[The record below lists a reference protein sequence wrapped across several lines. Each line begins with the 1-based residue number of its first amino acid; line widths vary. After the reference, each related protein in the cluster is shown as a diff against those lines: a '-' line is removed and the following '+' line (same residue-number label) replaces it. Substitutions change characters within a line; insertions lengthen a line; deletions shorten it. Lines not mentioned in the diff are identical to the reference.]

1 VATVAALQAR
11 AGGGKDPAP
20 VLAAYDQGMMM
31 RARGRRMNSGAQG
44 KDRDGPPSQ
53 PAGMGS
59 DALVP
64 EGKGGEIASSVPA
77 EIRARAQSAYKEAYT
92 RAYHAYLGASPAAG
106 DPTAIPLSAG
116 CQCPGCKFLTQGL
129 CPTPQPECATRCVDD
144 PNSFCLYCVGPEGQA
159 RLVGRYP
166 TPQAWVAAV
175 QAQRTACGCGGGGG
189 GNDVGECGTMYRMV
203 TAEGSSTYPC
213 CRDPKCDGTYRYMEF
228 DCGVACNRT
237 CTSGSCYPNPDRAPY
252 TCDHGRIEY
261 FSCKSC
267 CGTCEGE
274 DCGNGACSPYPS
286 CWQSHLQTKSIGP
299 ECLCG

>member
-1 VATVAALQAR
+1 MSGPRVIWRTVGLR
-11 AGGGKDPAP
+11 AISGWWCLERIEWHVGLDGAGSAGSRPA
-20 VLAAYDQGMMM
+20 VSS
-31 RARGRRMNSGAQG
+31 RAKRAPGVRGNCCCKRRQCF
-44 KDRDGPPSQ
+44 D
-53 PAGMGS
+53 
-59 DALVP
+59 
-64 EGKGGEIASSVPA
+64 I
-77 EIRARAQSAYKEAYT
+77 
-92 RAYHAYLGASPAAG
+92 AAG
-106 DPTAIPLSAG
+106 DPTATPLSAG
-116 CQCPGCKFLTQGL
+116 CACPGCKFLTQGL
-129 CPTPQPECATRCVDD
+129 CPAPQPECATRCVDD
-144 PNSFCLYCVGPEGQA
+144 PDSFCLYCVGPDGQA
-159 RLVGRYP
+159 RLVGRYA
-166 TPQAWVAAV
+166 TAEAWVAAV

-252 TCDHGRIEY
+252 TCDYGRIEY
-261 FSCKSC
+261 FSCESC

-286 CWQSHLQTKSIGP
+286 CWQSHLRTKSIGP

>member
-1 VATVAALQAR
+1 
-11 AGGGKDPAP
+11 
-20 VLAAYDQGMMM
+20 
-31 RARGRRMNSGAQG
+31 MNSGAQG
-44 KDRDGPPSQ
+44 KRRDGPRNE

-59 DALVP
+59 DALVR
-64 EGKGGEIASSVPA
+64 EGNGGEIASSVPA
-77 EIRARAQSAYKEAYT
+77 EARVQTGRGGTWIASSVPAEVRARAQSAYEQAYT
-92 RAYHAYLGASPAAG
+92 RAYRAYLGASPASG
-106 DPTAIPLSAG
+106 DPTATPLSAG

-144 PNSFCLYCVGPEGQA
+144 PDSFCLYCVGPDGQA

-189 GNDVGECGTMYRMV
+189 GNDVGACGTMYRMV
-203 TAEGSSTYPC
+203 TGEGSRSYRC
-213 CRDPKCDGTYRYMEF
+213 CPEPECYGTYRYVDF
-228 DCGVACNRT
+228 DCGVACDRT

-286 CWQSHLQTKSIGP
+286 CWQSHLQTRSIGP